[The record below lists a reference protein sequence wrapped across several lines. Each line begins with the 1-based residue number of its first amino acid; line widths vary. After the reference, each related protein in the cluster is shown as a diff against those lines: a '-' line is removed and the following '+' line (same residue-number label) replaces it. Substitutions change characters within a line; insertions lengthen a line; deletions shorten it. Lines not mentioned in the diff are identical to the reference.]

1 MSEII
6 IEMFPADNGDS
17 FLIRCKG
24 ERTSNI
30 LIDFGYEE
38 TYREFIKPRLLE
50 LSADGEKLDLVV
62 LTHIDADHVEGA
74 QFFFEENGNSS
85 NPSII
90 EVKEVW
96 HNSFRHLAISE
107 GSQTIPDK
115 LVRKVE
121 RKVKSFPTKKNQRDE
136 TKVSIEQGTR
146 IASLLYKYEYS
157 WNSLFD
163 GRAVTFSTG
172 PIALNED
179 VNLTVLSPTGSQLD
193 RLREHWRTGLKKL
206 FPGVP
211 IVDDRILDD
220 AVEFVSYLYPDWG
233 VPNLSEKASSHKGL
247 ISLAENPFREE
258 KSVINASSITFILDF
273 YDKKVLFL
281 ADSQSSIIKNSLE
294 RLYENESFPI
304 FFDAI
309 KVSHHGSKA
318 NTSKELLD
326 FIYSDK
332 YLISTNGAQ
341 YGHPHLEALARL
353 VVNDKKYDKKNIF
366 FNYET
371 ESSSKFSKKQ
381 WEQEFNYSV
390 ITAETNKSLIIVI

>member
-1 MSEII
+1 MGEII

-17 FLIRCKG
+17 FLVRCKG

-50 LSADGEKLDLVV
+50 LSSNGEMLDLVV
-62 LTHIDADHVEGA
+62 LTHVDADHVEGA
-74 QFFFEENGNSS
+74 QFFFEENGYNS

-96 HNSFRHLAISE
+96 HNSYRHLAISE
-107 GSQTIPDK
+107 GLQTIPDK

-121 RKVKSFPTKKNQRDE
+121 RKVKSLPTKKIQREE

-163 GRAVTFSTG
+163 GHAVTFNTE

-179 VNLTVLSPTGSQLD
+179 VNLTILSPSGSQLD
-193 RLREHWRTGLKKL
+193 RLREHWRIGLKKL

-211 IVDDRILDD
+211 LVDDRVLDD

-233 VPNLSEKASSHKGL
+233 VPNLSEKTSSHKGL
-247 ISLAENPFREE
+247 ISIAETSFREE
-258 KSVINASSITFILDF
+258 RSVINASSITFILDF
-273 YDKKVLFL
+273 YDKKILFL
-281 ADSQSSIIKNSLE
+281 ADSQPSIIKYGLE
-294 RLYENESFPI
+294 MLYNNDSFPI

-318 NTSKELLD
+318 NTSKDFLD
-326 FIYSDK
+326 FIHSDK
-332 YLISTNGAQ
+332 YLISTNGANH
-341 YGHPHLEALARL
+341 GHPHLEALARL
-353 VVNDKKYDKKNIF
+353 VVSDKKHKKIF

-371 ESSSKFSKKQ
+371 ETSSIFSKKQ

-390 ITAETNKSLIIVI
+390 ITAETKKSSIIVI